1 MHSVLLAV
9 KKYKCQFKF
18 SQRHKKLK
26 CERGEKCRQCRSAVV
41 SEVTVADGG
50 NALSYALKII
60 LWTVFAV
67 AFQSI
72 RSTHRS
78 STRRYARYRTEI
90 PVIVKV
96 LAKDG
101 YVRIHG
107 RCFELAEAGLGA
119 VITSELKVGEMV
131 TLEFSIPDAAQIFV
145 IRSVVRH
152 RMGFLHG
159 FEFVGALPEQIE
171 TIQKFCRT
179 LEST

>member
-1 MHSVLLAV
+1 M
-9 KKYKCQFKF
+9 C
-18 SQRHKKLK
+18 
-26 CERGEKCRQCRSAVV
+26 GEKCCESRPAVV
-41 SEVTVADGG
+41 SEVTVAHGS
-50 NALSYALKII
+50 NALFYALRTI

-72 RSTHRS
+72 RGTHRS
-78 STRRYARYRTEI
+78 SKRRYARYRTEI

-119 VITSELKVGEMV
+119 VITSELNVGEMV
-131 TLEFSIPDAAQIFV
+131 TLEFSIPDAAQVFV

-159 FEFVGALPEQIE
+159 FEFIGALSEQIE

-179 LEST
+179 LEPA